1 MILILIHIL
10 NPKRPISLP
19 GCSDW
24 KQFWRVRQD
33 TTPQRLAELNAVNL
47 ERPGILRGAARQ
59 VRAGLWLLMAGSI
72 QRKFSQHTKSIFR
85 EYSLR
90 GIHTLKTK
98 NWELLTSRRQ
108 FKHQKMR
115 ELHEQQKAL
124 EINIP
129 QRNEQ
134 PPAADRGAGGSGAVS
149 PAQGTGPEV
158 AGLQAPCRCSSAVP
172 RTRARRHLTSLGGIT
187 STGRQGHR

>member
-134 PPAADRGAGGSGAVS
+134 PRPQTEEQAAVGQCPPRRALGRRWLGSRPPAGA
-149 PAQGTGPEV
+149 AQLCP
-158 AGLQAPCRCSSAVP
+158 
-172 RTRARRHLTSLGGIT
+172 
-187 STGRQGHR
+187 GHGHAAT